1 MEPPV
6 RTRAL
11 LAGWLAW
18 MACGCGGNPG
28 PTPVEY
34 SQYQGAEMARLALSL
49 QPRPAGVLLL
59 GYTTPTSNEFLAG
72 VMKSC
77 ESELKGEKVPAA
89 VALVEADLMALQTG
103 QGGITADAARKALEG
118 KPDVDTII
126 SFAGLPQAAEAAGP
140 RWVVLSSDPLAARG
154 AVETGRVR
162 IAVFPRMGPPVTG
175 PREEPADRFAA
186 EYEVLRAP

>member
-6 RTRAL
+6 KTRTL
-11 LAGWLAW
+11 LIGFLFL
-18 MACGCGGNPG
+18 MVCGCGGNPG

-49 QPRPAGVLLL
+49 EPRPANVLLL
-59 GYTTPTSNEFLAG
+59 GYTTPTANEFLSG

-77 ESELKGEKVPAA
+77 ETELKGEKVAST
-89 VALVEADLMALQTG
+89 VAHVEADLMALQTG
-103 QGGITADAARKALEG
+103 QGGITADAARTVLAD
-118 KPDVDTII
+118 KPGVDTII
-126 SFAGLPQAAEAAGP
+126 SFAGLPQAAAADGP
-140 RWVVLSSDPLAARG
+140 RWVVLSSDPLAARA

-162 IAVFPRMGPPVTG
+162 IAAFPRMGPPVTG
-175 PREEPADRFAA
+175 PREEPADRFAV